1 MKLERHVSVFLCS
14 LILLGAGFAR
24 AGVLMPDLL
33 DVDGEVPDF
42 RHLDPTS
49 AVARALAEISRPRSI
64 EERIAAARDR
74 VMRRPMDPISLSR
87 LGKLL
92 LAANRLDE
100 AIEYF
105 WRAARLKP
113 DDEDIVE
120 AFGFALLAVGD
131 HRNGVRIYEAVRQ
144 RNPSSDRALFNLA
157 SAYHQLGRTA
167 DAIPLLNEFIEKH
180 PSHARAWHN
189 IGVMHLERGQIG
201 QATLAL
207 QRAIHLQPEQP
218 FTVAVLAR
226 LHLAS
231 GRTDQYEAAQQNL
244 RQMIGDERAEAL
256 LNQNPLPVFLIR

>member
-1 MKLERHVSVFLCS
+1 
-14 LILLGAGFAR
+14 LILIIAAPAH

-33 DVDGEVPDF
+33 DPDPEAPDF

-49 AVARALAEISRPRSI
+49 AVARALAEISRPRPI
-64 EERIAAARDR
+64 EERIAAARER
-74 VMRRPMDPISLSR
+74 VTRRPTDPAALNR
-87 LGKLL
+87 LGRLL

-113 DDEDIVE
+113 DDEDRVE

-131 HRNGVRIYEAVRQ
+131 HRNGTRIYEAVRQ
-144 RNPSSDRALFNLA
+144 RNPSSARAIFNLA
-157 SAYHQLGRTA
+157 SAYHQQGRTA
-167 DAIPLLNEFIEKH
+167 DAIPLMREFVEKH
-180 PSHARAWHN
+180 PAHARAWHN
-189 IGVMHLERGQIG
+189 LGVMHLERGQLG
-201 QATLAL
+201 QAAAAL
-207 QRAIHLQPEQP
+207 QRAIQLQPEQP
-218 FTVAVLAR
+218 FSMAALAR
-226 LHLAS
+226 LQLAA